1 MLYSVESKMITYFFL
16 SSIKQENHSG
26 GDAIVSKGE
35 IGDCLYL
42 IVEGLVE
49 ILKKVSDS
57 S

>member
-1 MLYSVESKMITYFFL
+1 MITYFFL
-16 SSIKQENHSG
+16 SLIKQENHSG